1 MNIHIKLDSTGLIS
15 GANAA
20 NKGASSIR
28 AAINRKGSA
37 QIILATGTSQF
48 AMLEALAANHDLDW
62 SKCSVFHLDEYIG
75 LSQQNDASFV
85 KYLRERFVNRIPSL
99 GHFEAINGSAK
110 NIDDEIRRLNI
121 TISENTID
129 VAFIGIGENGH
140 LAFNDPPADL
150 ATESPYIRVSLD
162 QVCRNQ
168 QKSEGWFKTI
178 NDVPLDAITMSI
190 TQIMKSRT
198 IICTVDGARKADAV
212 LVSIEGPLDVR
223 SPASI
228 LRKHSD
234 VWLFLDRLAGSKLNR
249 SAFNN

>member
-75 LSQQNDASFV
+75 LSQQND
-85 KYLRERFVNRIPSL
+85 
-99 GHFEAINGSAK
+99 
-110 NIDDEIRRLNI
+110 
-121 TISENTID
+121 
-129 VAFIGIGENGH
+129 
-140 LAFNDPPADL
+140 
-150 ATESPYIRVSLD
+150 
-162 QVCRNQ
+162 
-168 QKSEGWFKTI
+168 
-178 NDVPLDAITMSI
+178 VPLDAITMSI